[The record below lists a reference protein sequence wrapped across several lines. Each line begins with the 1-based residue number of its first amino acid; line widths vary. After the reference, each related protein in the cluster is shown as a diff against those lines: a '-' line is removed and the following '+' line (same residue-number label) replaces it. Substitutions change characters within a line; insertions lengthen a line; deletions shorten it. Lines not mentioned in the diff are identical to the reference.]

1 MVRLAKEGRL
11 GQNNQLKNTNAGDI
25 KDFYCEACIKGKTGR
40 LPSPPEPNI
49 RASRPLELLH
59 INIWGPAPVASKGGM
74 RYFLTVYDD
83 YSHRIS
89 LTLMRMKSE
98 TLQSFK
104 NFVNHAETQTG
115 HKVQSIRSD
124 RGGEFTSAA
133 FQRYIRE
140 KGIEHVM
147 VQPDAH
153 AQNGRV
159 ERVHLTILNGVRTL
173 LVETGLPASRVPF
186 SLPSGRARISHE
198 QFGWSMCVD

>member
-1 MVRLAKEGRL
+1 
-11 GQNNQLKNTNAGDI
+11 
-25 KDFYCEACIKGKTGR
+25 
-40 LPSPPEPNI
+40 
-49 RASRPLELLH
+49 
-59 INIWGPAPVASKGGM
+59 M

-98 TLQSFK
+98 ALQSFK

-115 HKVQSIRSD
+115 HKVQCIWSD

-133 FQRYIRE
+133 VQRYIRE

-147 VQPDAH
+147 VPPDAH

-159 ERVHLTILNGVRTL
+159 ERAHLTILNGVRTL
-173 LVETGLPASRVPF
+173 LVETGLPASFWVRLLNK
-186 SLPSGRARISHE
+186 LPSLATAPLTRTMEFPLNAGMARNCCSLGFVHLEKSFSSGI
-198 QFGWSMCVD
+198 MPMPTN